1 MTDRLCTIFFVS
13 GVSALILETLWFRQA
28 GLAFGNSV
36 WASSLVL
43 AAFMGG
49 LALGSALTARY
60 GTRLRNPIGAY
71 AIAEVAIALIGVG
84 LVYLFPVL
92 GEALAPWLYP
102 LQDHSW
108 ILNPLR
114 LLIAFILLLI
124 PSTAMGVTL
133 PLLTKVLTADDPHF
147 GRVLGQ
153 LYGWNT
159 LGAVIG
165 VIVGETYLIAA
176 LGVRGTALAA
186 GGLNLL
192 AAAAAAWLST
202 RTPRQAHESVR
213 TGWHALHRAAGRR
226 WLAAAFVSGFCL
238 LALEVV
244 WFRFLLLFVMGYSTD
259 FALMLG
265 VVLAGMASG
274 GFAGSQWLSR
284 FPDAHR
290 FAPLIAF
297 ATGLL
302 CIGSYAGFPVVIQP
316 FGLSTI
322 ERTTEIL
329 QIGVPLMF
337 PVSFLSG
344 VFFTLVGAALHD
356 NLISEI
362 QTTGILTFANTTGAA
377 LGSLIGG
384 FLLLPVFGM
393 ERSFFLIS
401 LLYGGLGALLL
412 QRGGGSRRVAYI
424 SAGAFVLSAVFFPFD
439 SMERRLLQIPEKRWL
454 AEMGG
459 TAKVAAVREGLTET
473 IIYFE
478 RRMLG
483 KPVSYSMLTNAYSMS
498 GTGYPSRRYMKLYV
512 YWPIAVH
519 PNLKRALLIGYGA
532 GNTAKALTDSRSIER
547 IDVVDT
553 SRDILAMNDIIFPQE
568 ADQPLHDARVRV
580 HIEDGRYFLQTTQQR
595 YDLITA
601 EPPPPYIAGV
611 VNVYTREYFT
621 LLRERLA
628 EGGIVTYWLPLHAL
642 TDASTKAIL
651 RAFCDALDDCSL
663 WNGMGT
669 SLMMVGTRSA
679 RGPVSHEQFTRQWLD
694 PVVAPEMR
702 ALGFERPEQL
712 GALFVGDAAYLQDLI
727 RDSPPLVDDRPKE
740 IEALFR
746 SRAEVDRLSQS
757 FTDVAA
763 ARARFRHSSLIERL
777 WPEPLLTASLPYFE
791 FQGAINSN
799 FYGGAPSARDT
810 GVEDAHRL
818 LNGSSLSTPALWR
831 LGGDSDIQRLV
842 ANAEPAELARPEMQ
856 FHLGIQLISE
866 RMYAA
871 AVEPLRQAEAV
882 TELRAEAFQLRIYA
896 LCMSGQA
903 DQAQHLAQERLT
915 ENLDTGGLTPGSL
928 NDASVSRFWLWIKK
942 TFGIDPL
949 TSVRVFV
956 PGRVGPGGANSRLQ
970 FWRGDGDPY
979 RAVEGLGEGPR

>member
-1 MTDRLCTIFFVS
+1 MTDLLCTIFFVS
-13 GVSALILETLWFRQA
+13 GASALIFETLWFRQA

-43 AAFMGG
+43 SAFMGG

-92 GEALAPWLYP
+92 GVALAPWLYP
-102 LQDHSW
+102 VQDHAW

-133 PLLTKVLTADDPHF
+133 PLLTKTLTAYDSRF

-159 LGAVIG
+159 LGAVVG

-176 LGVRGTALAA
+176 LGVHGSALAA
-186 GGLNLL
+186 GSLSLI

-202 RTPRQAHESVR
+202 RTPRQAQESAHQ
-213 TGWHALHRAAGRR
+213 GWYALHRAAGRR

-244 WFRFLLLFVMGYSTD
+244 WFRFLLLFVIGYSTD

-265 VVLAGMASG
+265 VVLAGIASG
-274 GFAGSQWLSR
+274 GLAGSQWLRR

-302 CIGSYAGFPVVIQP
+302 CIGSYAGFPLVIEP

-322 ERTTEIL
+322 ENPAEIL

-344 VFFTLVGAALHD
+344 VFFTLIGAALHD

-362 QTTGILTFANTTGAA
+362 ETTGILTLANTTGAA

-412 QRGGGSRRVAYI
+412 LRGEGLRRIAYI
-424 SAGAFVLSAVFFPFD
+424 SAGAFVLSTAFFPFG
-439 SMERRLLQIPEKRWL
+439 SMEKRLLQIPEKRWL

-459 TAKVAAVREGLTET
+459 TANVAAIREGLTET

-478 RRMLG
+478 SRILG

-498 GTGYPSRRYMKLYV
+498 GTMYQSRRYMKLYA

-532 GNTAKALTDSRSIER
+532 GNTAKALTDSKSIES

-553 SRDILAMNDIIFPQE
+553 SRDILEMSDIVFPRE

-580 HIEDGRYFLQTTQQR
+580 HIEDGRYFLQATRQR
-595 YDLITA
+595 FDLITA

-611 VNVYTREYFT
+611 VNVYTREYFK

-628 EGGIVTYWLPLHAL
+628 EGGILTYWLPIHAL
-642 TDASTKAIL
+642 TDVSTKAIL
-651 RAFCDALDDCSL
+651 RAFCDAFDDCSL

-679 RGPVSHEQFTRQWLD
+679 QGPISQEQFTRQWLD
-694 PVVAPEMR
+694 SGVAPEMK

-712 GALFVGDAAYLQDLI
+712 GALFVGDAAYLKGLI
-727 RDSPPLVDDRPKE
+727 GDSPPLVDDRPKE

-746 SRAEVDRLSQS
+746 SQAEVDQISLS

-763 ARARFRHSSLIERL
+763 ARERFRHSSLIKRL

-791 FQGAINSN
+791 FQDIINSN
-799 FYGGAPSARDT
+799 FYGGALAARHAGFEDT
-810 GVEDAHRL
+810 HRL
-818 LNGSSLSTPALWR
+818 LNDSSLSSPALWR
-831 LGGDSDIQRLV
+831 LGSDSDIQRIV

-856 FHLGIQLISE
+856 FHLGIDLISK
-866 RMYAA
+866 RNFAA
-871 AVEPLRQAEAV
+871 AVEPLRRAEEV
-882 TELRAEAFQLRIYA
+882 TALRADAFQLRIYA

-903 DQAQHLAQERLT
+903 DQAQYLAQERLT
-915 ENLDTGGLTPGSL
+915 ENLNNRGLTAGSL
-928 NDASVSRFWLWIKK
+928 NGASLTPFWLWMKK

-949 TSVRVFV
+949 ASARTSV
-956 PGRVGPGGANSRLQ
+956 PG
-970 FWRGDGDPY
+970 
-979 RAVEGLGEGPR
+979 